1 MTFDEIYDYYKKL
14 DPLKRD
20 AYLKEV
26 AKETGALVSTLRKEI
41 EKREASERKKEKE
54 DPDLDLHEFRSGL
67 IGEARKGIVSG
78 IPIFFDI
85 AAGKYLFQ
93 RIEDREDEHGNRVSV
108 KMVDFLDT
116 TSVRRLIQESAK
128 RRAGALLDSKDVT
141 EAVEWIPAYLK
152 GYDPHKP
159 PLYKSTESSTV
170 LTKNMCEI
178 PSHLKEA
185 REAVAKKEKL
195 KSYKDAVS
203 RIKEDLP
210 YTYQLL
216 SNLFVEREHLE
227 YFVNWL
233 AYIVQT
239 MRKTRNAVVLLG
251 DQGTGKGVMW
261 ENIISWIFGKD
272 NCVVASNSDI
282 ASQFNVIFDNR
293 LFVCFNEIK
302 GDFRQGNTIYETLK
316 TYITDPDFMV
326 NVKNVSQYRVQNHF
340 NCIFFSNHEVPL
352 QIESGDRR
360 YSVFKAGKKL
370 TQIVENG
377 DTGLFVKRIKE
388 ERESF
393 LRLLFSFVADADFAT
408 RLIATNQKEKI
419 KRISNTKQD
428 LIRSV
433 IMEKDR
439 EYFQEALGDM
449 IEEKEEEKTIKE
461 WTVDTDGKRVPVL
474 FGETNR
480 QMFDEFM
487 VNLDF
492 GVFSNKV
499 LEWVYRVLVSQE
511 DSKQKL
517 SKFWTYVF
525 DDSVRLGTNRIRC
538 KLIKGAQQAIV
549 WGKVYVLAGDRWTL
563 AGDAAEVIVEYPD
576 GSAEKAGYVSPAE
589 TDGEEVP
596 F

>member
-1 MTFDEIYDYYKKL
+1 MTFDEIYDYYKNL

-41 EKREASERKKEKE
+41 EKRETPKRKKE
-54 DPDLDLHEFRSGL
+54 DPDLDLHEFRSQL
-67 IGEARKGIVSG
+67 VGEARKGIVSG

-93 RIEDREDEHGNRVSV
+93 RIEDREDEHGNRVSI

-116 TSVRRLIQESAK
+116 TSVRKLIQESAK
-128 RRAGALLDSKDVT
+128 RRAGALLDSKDVSET
-141 EAVEWIPAYLK
+141 VEWIPAYLK

-185 REAVAKKEKL
+185 REEAAKKEKL
-195 KSYKDAVS
+195 KSYKDAVI

-302 GDFRQGNTIYETLK
+302 GDFRQGNTLYETLK
-316 TYITDPDFMV
+316 AYITDPEFMV

-370 TQIVENG
+370 VRIVENG
-377 DTGLFVKRIKE
+377 DTDLFVKRIKE
-388 ERESF
+388 ERGKF
-393 LRLLFSFVADADFAT
+393 LQMLFSFAADADYAT
-408 RLIATNQKEKI
+408 KLIETDQKRKI
-419 KRISNTKQD
+419 KRLSNTKQD
-428 LIRSV
+428 IFKAVVS
-433 IMEKDR
+433 EKDQ
-439 EYFQEALGDM
+439 EYFREALGD
-449 IEEKEEEKTIKE
+449 II
-461 WTVDTDGKRVPVL
+461 DGKEDEKAIREWVADADGRRVPEY
-474 FGETNR
+474 FPETNR
-480 QMFDEFM
+480 VMFDEFL
-487 VNLDF
+487 VNVNY

-499 LEWVYRVLVSQE
+499 LEWAYRMLVSAD
-511 DSKQKL
+511 DSKQKI

-525 DDSVRLGTNRIRC
+525 DENIRLGANRIRC
-538 KLIKGAQQAIV
+538 KAIKGAHQAIV
-549 WGKVYVLAGDRWTL
+549 WGKVYVLAEGKWTL

-576 GSAEKAGYVSPAE
+576 GSAEKAGYVSPTE
-589 TDGEEVP
+589 TDGEEEVP